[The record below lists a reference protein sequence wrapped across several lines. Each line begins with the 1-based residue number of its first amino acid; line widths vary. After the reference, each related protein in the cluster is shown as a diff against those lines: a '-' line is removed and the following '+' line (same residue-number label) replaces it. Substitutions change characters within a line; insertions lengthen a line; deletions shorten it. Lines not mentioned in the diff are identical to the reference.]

1 MKVTVRA
8 TVRVG
13 VGVRV
18 RVVVEVRVRVG
29 VRVRVV
35 VGVSGGKNPFTA
47 RESAI
52 PNLNLVLFGDSHTKQ
67 KAIKSEWRYR

>member
-1 MKVTVRA
+1 MGCW
-8 TVRVG
+8 VG
-13 VGVRV
+13 VIGWD
-18 RVVVEVRVRVG
+18 
-29 VRVRVV
+29 
-35 VGVSGGKNPFTA
+35 GGKNPFTA